1 MDAQALMHEKRIN
14 ALPVIDGENRVLG
27 LLDIQDLV

>member
-1 MDAQALMHEKRIN
+1 VDAQRVMHEKHIN
-14 ALPVIDGENRVLG
+14 ALPVVDEDNVVLG